1 MKSINTEKRK
11 VTKILA
17 INYYYYPQ
25 NAIGVRRIINIVSQ
39 LSSQLNSAKVLVLST
54 ANHLKK
60 QSSELPPT
68 YIAKP
73 LATLDLSNFSNW
85 KQKLFGRKKSTRV
98 AASSPAAPTNSQNA
112 FRIRHA
118 KLFKSIPGN
127 LVFGE
132 GGWLYVITGFF
143 KGLRFINNNTVIF
156 TSFSPLSDHL
166 IAFLLKILFPKA
178 IWIAD
183 FRDLYIQKE
192 VADIYAFSFHNWFL
206 RRLLKN
212 ADLVTTVSL
221 GLAKELQNFSSNV
234 RILTNGIGN
243 YQNQKMPGKV
253 FFSKFRISYTGS
265 LYGYKRSPEVIFKSL
280 KNALTKNLIDKN
292 DLEIIYAG
300 SEGALW
306 VEYLTKFDLNMVS
319 NNLGKIDR
327 KEAIRLQQDSV
338 VNIVITWSDQHNKG
352 ILTGKFFEYI
362 EAGNLILV
370 LINGERDE
378 EFEKLVSKTGVGDF
392 FYSKDADR
400 LEDYICKKYH
410 EWKLNGYLKTNY
422 NQTELQK
429 FTWEHQIS
437 EAIIKPLNLEADER
451 SRQFQL
457 QTRCA
462 E

>member
-1 MKSINTEKRK
+1 MRSKDTKQRK

-17 INYYYYPQ
+17 VNYYYYPK
-25 NAIGVRRIINIVSQ
+25 NAIGARRIINIVSQ
-39 LSSQLNSAKVLVLST
+39 LSSQLNPAKVLVLST
-54 ANHLKK
+54 ANHLNE
-60 QSSELPPT
+60 QSSELPPAHT
-68 YIAKP
+68 AKP

-85 KQKLFGRKKSTRV
+85 KKKWFERKKGIRITDS
-98 AASSPAAPTNSQNA
+98 APAAPTNSQNA
-112 FRIRHA
+112 FRLRHA

-127 LVFGE
+127 LIFGE
-132 GGWLYVITGFF
+132 GGWLYVMTGFF
-143 KGLRFINNNTVIF
+143 KGLRFINNDTVIF

-166 IAFLLKILFPKA
+166 IAFLLKIFFPKA

-192 VADIYAFSFHNWFL
+192 VPDIYAFSFHKWFF
-206 RRLLKN
+206 RRLLKR
-212 ADLVTTVSL
+212 ADLVTTVSS
-221 GLAKELQNFSSNV
+221 GLAKGLQGFSSNV

-243 YQNQKMPGKV
+243 YQNQKIPGTRN
-253 FFSKFRISYTGS
+253 FAKFRISYTGS

-280 KNALTKNLIDKN
+280 KNALGKGLVDKN

-300 SEGALW
+300 NEGALW
-306 VEYLTKFDLNMVS
+306 GEYITKFDLNMVS
-319 NNLGKIDR
+319 ISLGKIDR
-327 KEAIRLQQDSV
+327 RAAVRLQQDSI
-338 VNIVITWSDQHNKG
+338 VNIVITWSDEHNKG

-378 EFEKLVSKTGVGDF
+378 EFEKLVSETGVGDF
-392 FYSKDADR
+392 FYSTDSDR

-410 EWKLNGYLKTNY
+410 EWKLNGYLKTSY

-437 EAIIKPLNLEADER
+437 EAIIKPLNLEVDR
-451 SRQFQL
+451 KPVQL
-457 QTRCA
+457 QLQN
-462 E
+462 